1 MNNIILRKSFVTL
14 SSLAAIA
21 ILNSSVSVNAQTTA
35 PEITIPNNQEIS
47 TTDITTKTDN
57 VDINSHEAVERTVIS
72 QEVATIT
79 ANHQETAQ
87 IITPIPG
94 TAETNSENLSY
105 QPQTNSENTANNT
118 ANNQIAQSDIG
129 IGTTT
134 KGSSSYLGVGYNIGV
149 SGASSDLADGNITV
163 ISKIGFSSNLST
175 RPSAI
180 IGDNTTILV
189 PITYDFA
196 FQNLADPLSEALPI
210 APYLGIGAAFKT
222 GNKSETAFLVTGGV
236 DFPLSQKITAT
247 AAVNAGFFGQT
258 DVGVLFGIG
267 YNFSGF

>member
-21 ILNSSVSVNAQTTA
+21 ILNSGGSVNAQTTP
-35 PEITIPNNQEIS
+35 PETAIPNNQEIS
-47 TTDITTKTDN
+47 TN
-57 VDINSHEAVERTVIS
+57 
-72 QEVATIT
+72 
-79 ANHQETAQ
+79 
-87 IITPIPG
+87 TP
-94 TAETNSENLSY
+94 S
-105 QPQTNSENTANNT
+105 
-118 ANNQIAQSDIG
+118 NQIAQSDIG
-129 IGTTT
+129 VATTT
-134 KGSSSYLGVGYNIGV
+134 RGGSSYLGVGYNIGV

-163 ISKIGFSSNLST
+163 ISKVGFSSSLST

-189 PITYDFA
+189 PITYDFS
-196 FQNLADPLSEALPI
+196 FQNLAGPLSEPLPI

-236 DFPLSQKITAT
+236 DFPLSKKLTAT

-258 DVGVLFGIG
+258 DVGVLFGVG